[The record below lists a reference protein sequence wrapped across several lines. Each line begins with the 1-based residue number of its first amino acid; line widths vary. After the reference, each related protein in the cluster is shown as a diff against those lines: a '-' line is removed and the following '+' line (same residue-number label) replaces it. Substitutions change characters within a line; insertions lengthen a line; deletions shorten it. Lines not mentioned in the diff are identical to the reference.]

1 MEGTLTATSQINIY
15 LKSDPTILMTLKSS
29 KLLICVCQKK
39 YIYMYVCGCV
49 YVCVYV
55 YIYIYMIHPFEERHI
70 DLNSVYFLYIGSRV
84 RILYAI
90 GLPWWS
96 NG

>member
-1 MEGTLTATSQINIY
+1 MEGTLTAISQINIY

-39 YIYMYVCGCV
+39 YIY
-49 YVCVYV
+49 VCVCV
-55 YIYIYMIHPFEERHI
+55 CMIHPFEERHI

-84 RILYAI
+84 
-90 GLPWWS
+90 
-96 NG
+96 